1 MMKKTRIFYIGLLVF
16 LVLAM
21 TACGD
26 KDKSEKEAQKQE
38 GIEITK
44 DEKVADDKIVAQVNE
59 HEITGQYYNSF
70 YIQTKMKLHQFGE
83 DTDDKEVVKDQTL
96 EELIAHELLRQEA
109 ESKGIKVSEEELDS
123 EFEQLKIESGEQ
135 LTDYL
140 KEFDLTEDA
149 FKDQMEYS
157 LVLNEYLTKELPVEE
172 VPDEDAKELYK
183 ELTKDDKKE
192 VPEFSEVKGVLKE
205 QIAQQKQQ
213 EALQGKLA
221 SLKKDAKIEK
231 KI

>member
-1 MMKKTRIFYIGLLVF
+1 
-16 LVLAM
+16 
-21 TACGD
+21 
-26 KDKSEKEAQKQE
+26 
-38 GIEITK
+38 
-44 DEKVADDKIVAQVNE
+44 
-59 HEITGQYYNSF
+59 
-70 YIQTKMKLHQFGE
+70 
-83 DTDDKEVVKDQTL
+83 
-96 EELIAHELLRQEA
+96 
-109 ESKGIKVSEEELDS
+109 
-123 EFEQLKIESGEQ
+123 

-157 LVLNEYLTKELPVEE
+157 LVLNEYLTKELSVEE